1 MKEFRADLHIHT
13 LLSPCASLEMSP
25 VAIVEAV
32 LAKGIEI
39 VAITDHNHTAHGM
52 LIRELAAEKGIY
64 VLPGAEITSS
74 EEIHCLAYFD
84 RESDL
89 VKIQEYIDTC
99 ISRTANEPRI
109 MGFQPVVDR
118 NEMIVKEIEHSL
130 YGSLSTG
137 IEDICSMVHQ
147 TGGLFVP
154 AHIDRPYNS
163 LFSQIGFIPDGL
175 LPDAYEI
182 SFRSDPEILMD
193 QYPELR
199 NHTLLKS
206 SDAHYPDNI
215 GRGGIK
221 LRMKEISFDEIRMA
235 FARTDGREAILL

>member
-25 VAIVEAV
+25 VAIVEAA
-32 LAKGIEI
+32 LKKGIEI
-39 VAITDHNHTAHGM
+39 LAVTDHNHTAHGM
-52 LIRELAAEKGIY
+52 LTRELAAAKGIY

-84 RESDL
+84 NESDL
-89 VKIQEYIDTC
+89 DDIQKFIDRHLTK
-99 ISRTANEPRI
+99 TANDPEI

-118 NEMIVKEIEHSL
+118 NEMVVREIEHSL
-130 YGSLSTG
+130 YGSVSKG
-137 IEDICSMVHQ
+137 IEEICAMVHE

-163 LFSQIGFIPDGL
+163 LYSQIGFIPEGL
-175 LPDAYEI
+175 SPDAYEI

-193 QYPELR
+193 EHPELR
-199 NHTLLKS
+199 KHTLLKS

-215 GRGGIK
+215 GRGGII

-235 FARTDGREAILL
+235 FARTDGREAIIL